1 MKDAVVWYQPVP
13 YAARMRDV
21 RPDSQYGAYP
31 VMAAPAAAPPRS
43 PQRSPRA
50 VATATSRHSASVAGP
65 PRRSDWT
72 WPCQSVLRP
81 ASRLF
86 QAARAEGNG
95 GGSCLGG
102 VPAWPGSSGHYRSR
116 CRPSSR
122 RVPPRVTKR
131 PPEAHALGE
140 GASCAPSS
148 PTHRSS
154 APWLQCGDRAGGAR
168 AALGWAALGT
178 KRHPRRGTAALRTA
192 WGERRDTS
200 SLNAP

>member
-1 MKDAVVWYQPVP
+1 
-13 YAARMRDV
+13 MRDV
-21 RPDSQYGAYP
+21 RAGSQYGAYP

-72 WPCQSVLRP
+72 WPCQSALRP

-102 VPAWPGSSGHYRSR
+102 G
-116 CRPSSR
+116 CRR
-122 RVPPRVTKR
+122 GRAVLAIT
-131 PPEAHALGE
+131 ALGAVLLHGE
-140 GASCAPSS
+140 CPRALQSGPQRRTPWVKERAAAPSS

-192 WGERRDTS
+192 WGERRDMS